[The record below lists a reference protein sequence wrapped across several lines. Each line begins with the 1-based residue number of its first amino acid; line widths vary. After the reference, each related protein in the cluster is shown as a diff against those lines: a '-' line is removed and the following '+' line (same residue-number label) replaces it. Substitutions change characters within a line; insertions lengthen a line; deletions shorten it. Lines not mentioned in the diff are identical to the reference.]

1 MGGVNEEDL
10 PEGVKAGV
18 HAPRGAEEPP
28 GQESEGPYERR
39 SACNGRGAKGPREV
53 DGVKLTQPERTP
65 ATVPE
70 ATHAGEVRSRWA
82 WTEPTVWTDRMLT
95 ALEQGVQG
103 GKWFRLM
110 DKVYAAANLAAA
122 YREVAANGGAA
133 GVDHVTIAAF
143 GHHLEQEVQRLAQ

>member
-1 MGGVNEEDL
+1 MNEEDL

-70 ATHAGEVRSRWA
+70 ATHAGEAPLPLGMDR
-82 WTEPTVWTDRMLT
+82 TD
-95 ALEQGVQG
+95 
-103 GKWFRLM
+103 
-110 DKVYAAANLAAA
+110 
-122 YREVAANGGAA
+122 
-133 GVDHVTIAAF
+133 GVDRSHADGART
-143 GHHLEQEVQRLAQ
+143 GRERRRLVQPD

>member
-1 MGGVNEEDL
+1 MNEEDL

-65 ATVPE
+65 ATLPQGY
-70 ATHAGEVRSRWA
+70 ARRRGPRPLGLDR
-82 WTEPTVWTDRMLT
+82 TD
-95 ALEQGVQG
+95 
-103 GKWFRLM
+103 
-110 DKVYAAANLAAA
+110 
-122 YREVAANGGAA
+122 
-133 GVDHVTIAAF
+133 GVDRSHADGARTGCERRRLVQPDYHQRWPNAFFAAQGLYSLTTAHVASC
-143 GHHLEQEVQRLAQ
+143 QSVRR

>member
-1 MGGVNEEDL
+1 ELAEGG
-10 PEGVKAGV
+10 KAGV

-82 WTEPTVWTDRMLT
+82 WTEPTVWTDRI
-95 ALEQGVQG
+95 
-103 GKWFRLM
+103 RLYQTPPFTPCSSA
-110 DKVYAAANLAAA
+110 VSIIIS
-122 YREVAANGGAA
+122 A
-133 GVDHVTIAAF
+133 GRTRSLRHWGSIA
-143 GHHLEQEVQRLAQ
+143 